1 MRMLFVNLQVA
12 DLAVSR
18 DFFGKLGF
26 AFNEAFS
33 GEQSLCVV
41 IADNISVLLATP
53 EHFGEFVVGEVADAQ
68 RTTEVLLAVSAE
80 SREEVDQVLATALSN
95 GGREWKPVQ
104 DHGFMYG
111 ASFADPDG
119 HVWEV
124 VWMDPSA
131 TG

>member
-26 AFNEAFS
+26 TFNEAFS

-41 IADNISVLLATP
+41 VADNISVLLATP
-53 EHFGEFVVGEVADAQ
+53 EHFGEFVVGEVADA
-68 RTTEVLLAVSAE
+68 RKTTEVLLAVSAD
-80 SREEVDQVLATALSN
+80 SREEVDQMLAAALSN